1 MVVNVLL
8 LDFGDTTFADMGVV
22 AFIIF
27 LFLFIFS
34 LPLCGIYTRNK
45 PHTHTM
51 GKWHIGGWAYG
62 DIYLPVNLY
71 IYIYIYIGN
80 RWLGHWEYG
89 YWDIGIGYL
98 VLVLGIGGP
107 WAYMDGH
114 R

>member
-1 MVVNVLL
+1 MEYTREINHTRTQWGNGIL
-8 LDFGDTTFADMGVV
+8 GVGHM
-22 AFIIF
+22 
-27 LFLFIFS
+27 
-34 LPLCGIYTRNK
+34 GIY
-45 PHTHTM
+45 
-51 GKWHIGGWAYG
+51 
-62 DIYLPVNLY
+62 IYLSIY
-71 IYIYIYIGN
+71 ISIYIYIGN